1 MKVRSYFLLF
11 QFVAELQG
19 KLSELKRQV
28 AEIRQRRASQEQSE
42 YNITDPEQ
50 KVKTMNYRM
59 MLSVDRKC

>member
-42 YNITDPEQ
+42 SNITDPEQ
-50 KVKTMNYRM
+50 KVRTMNYPM
-59 MLSVDRKC
+59 MLSVDKKR